1 MESAP
6 EPVQFDDLPYRVVG
20 APLLGV
26 GIGFFTG
33 LYRGAVPSQPV
44 FWAAT
49 AWFVV
54 TSCIIWEGNRWLW
67 SRVRGT
73 SNWLDGPVRR
83 FVLLALGSLLWT
95 VAASVGLLVLG
106 ELMLGHPEPAW
117 ELIRNSTLVT
127 LAGVAFIV
135 HSLLLSTAFYCP
147 QLRDRLSDLREAAG
161 TGRAVGAGTGSGEG
175 RVGGI
180 DGSGGSTL
188 RFQFTAHDH

>member
-54 TSCIIWEGNRWLW
+54 TSCIIWEGNRCLW

-127 LAGVAFIV
+127 LAGVAFLV
-135 HSLLLSTAFYCP
+135 HSLLLSTARRP
-147 QLRDRLSDLREAAG
+147 L
-161 TGRAVGAGTGSGEG
+161 
-175 RVGGI
+175 I
-180 DGSGGSTL
+180 
-188 RFQFTAHDH
+188 